1 MTLPSEARGTRS
13 RRTWLRAGV
22 LAVGA
27 AIAAQSVPLAMP
39 TTIIPPASLSDPAPV
54 FLVDFGRTPSLV
66 LTIDDDTM
74 VAYVY
79 GDWNYYA
86 LRNRDIFDGLG
97 ALLWPSQ
104 GTLGRQEITGR
115 PGVETVRRQIGSS
128 VQDIHMFHVE
138 RRAIERLRDALDRVY
153 VNGLDMAVHAYD
165 MTFVPHPRA
174 YTYWWNSNH
183 MTAAWIRSL
192 ECQIQGPA
200 FGSRWR
206 VRAAE

>member
-1 MTLPSEARGTRS
+1 MTVPSEARRTRL
-13 RRTWLRAGV
+13 RRLWLRAVV

-27 AIAAQSVPLAMP
+27 AIAAQFVPLTMP
-39 TTIIPPASLSDPAPV
+39 TTVIPPASLSDPAPV

-66 LTIDDDTM
+66 LTISDDEM

-104 GTLGRQEITGR
+104 GTLGRQEIAGR

-128 VQDIHMFHVE
+128 VQEIHTFHVE
-138 RRAIERLRDALDRVY
+138 RRAIERLREALDRVY
-153 VNGLDMAVHAYD
+153 LNGLDMAVNAYG

-183 MTAAWIRSL
+183 MTAAWMKAL
-192 ECQIQGPA
+192 GCQIRGPA
-200 FGSRWR
+200 FSSRWR